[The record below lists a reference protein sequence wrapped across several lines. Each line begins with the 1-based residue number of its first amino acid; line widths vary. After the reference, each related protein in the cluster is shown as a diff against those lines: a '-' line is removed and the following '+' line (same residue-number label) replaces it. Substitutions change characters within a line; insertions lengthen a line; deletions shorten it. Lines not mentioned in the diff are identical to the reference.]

1 MEPKSHCIHGGREIR
16 SMSQL
21 LEEQFATNVYYDRTF
36 DRDAAKILPGE
47 YYFTGKDMLIVT
59 VLGSC
64 VAACIRDR
72 VSGVGG
78 MNHFMLP
85 DGGDIDSPVS
95 ASMRYGAYAMEV
107 LINDLLKAGAKR
119 ENLEAKVFG
128 GGNVL
133 RGFIAI
139 NIGERNAQF
148 VRSYLRAENI
158 RIVAED
164 LNDIH
169 PRKVYFFPRTGK
181 VLVKKLMQM
190 NNNTVVNREQDYASR
205 LQTSSVGGDAELF

>member
-1 MEPKSHCIHGGREIR
+1 MNPVIGEH
-16 SMSQL
+16 L
-21 LEEQFATNVYYDRTF
+21 ATNLYF
-36 DRDAAKILPGE
+36 DRAFDCEAAKILPGE
-47 YYFTGKDMLIVT
+47 YYFTNKPMLIVT

-72 VSGVGG
+72 ATGIGG

-85 DGGDIDSPVS
+85 DGGGDPGSPNS

-107 LINDLLKAGAKR
+107 LIEQLLKAGAR
-119 ENLEAKVFG
+119 RDNLEAKVFG

-133 RGFIAI
+133 RGFTSIDV
-139 NIGERNAQF
+139 GERNAQF
-148 VRSYLRAENI
+148 VRQFLRAENI

-164 LNDIH
+164 LNDVH

-181 VLVKKLMQM
+181 VLVKKLKQL
-190 NNNTVVNREQDYASR
+190 NNYTLVKREQAYASR
-205 LQTSSVGGDAELF
+205 LKNTMASGDVDPF

>member
-1 MEPKSHCIHGGREIR
+1 
-16 SMSQL
+16 MSFA
-21 LEEQFATNVYYDRTF
+21 LEEQLATNLYYDRTF
-36 DRDAAKILPGE
+36 DCEAAKILPGE
-47 YYFTGKDMLIVT
+47 YYYTRKPMLIVT

-72 VSGVGG
+72 VSGIGG

-85 DGGDIDSPVS
+85 DSGGEGGNLSS
-95 ASMRYGAYAMEV
+95 ASMRYGSYAMEV
-107 LINDLLKAGAKR
+107 LINQLMKTGARR

-133 RGFIAI
+133 RGFTAI
-139 NIGERNAQF
+139 NVGERNAEF
-148 VRSYLRAENI
+148 VRDFLRAENI

-169 PRKVYFFPRTGK
+169 PRKVYFFPATGK
-181 VLVKKLMQM
+181 VLVKKLKQL
-190 NNNTVVNREQDYASR
+190 NNYTLVKREQDYAGR
-205 LQTSSVGGDAELF
+205 LKTNEVGGEIDLF

>member
-1 MEPKSHCIHGGREIR
+1 
-16 SMSQL
+16 MSQVVQ
-21 LEEQFATNVYYDRTF
+21 EHFATNLYFDRTF

-47 YYFTGKDMLIVT
+47 YYFTGKDMMIVT

-64 VAACIRDR
+64 VSACIRDR
-72 VSGVGG
+72 VTGVGG

-85 DGGDIDSPVS
+85 DSGVDTDSPVS
-95 ASMRYGAYAMEV
+95 ASMRYGTYAMEI
-107 LINDLLKAGAKR
+107 LINQLLKAGARR

-133 RGFIAI
+133 RGYIAI
-139 NIGERNAQF
+139 NVGGRNAQF
-148 VRSYLRAENI
+148 VRDYLRAENI
-158 RIVAED
+158 RITAED

-181 VLVKKLMQM
+181 VLVRKLKQM
-190 NNNTVVNREQDYASR
+190 NNNTLVNREQDYAHR
-205 LQTSSVGGDAELF
+205 LQTSKISGDVELF

>member
-1 MEPKSHCIHGGREIR
+1 
-16 SMSQL
+16 MSSA
-21 LEEQFATNVYYDRTF
+21 LEEHFATNVYYDRTF
-36 DRDAAKILPGE
+36 DCDAAKILPGE
-47 YYFTGKDMLIVT
+47 YYYTCKDMMIVT

-64 VAACIRDR
+64 VSACIRDR
-72 VSGVGG
+72 MTGIGG

-85 DGGDIDSPVS
+85 DGGSDLDSPVS
-95 ASMRYGAYAMEV
+95 ASMRYGTYAMEV
-107 LINDLLKAGAKR
+107 LINDLLKAGARR

-139 NIGERNAQF
+139 NVGERNAQF
-148 VRSYLRAENI
+148 VRAFLRAENI
-158 RIVAED
+158 RVVAED

-181 VLVKKLMQM
+181 VLVKKLKQL
-190 NNNTVVNREQDYASR
+190 NNNTLVNREQDYAQR
-205 LQTSSVGGDAELF
+205 LQTTPVAGDVELF

>member
-1 MEPKSHCIHGGREIR
+1 
-16 SMSQL
+16 MSQV

-72 VSGVGG
+72 ISGVGG

-85 DGGDIDSPVS
+85 DSGGDADSPVS
-95 ASMRYGAYAMEV
+95 ASMRYGTYAMEV
-107 LINDLLKAGAKR
+107 LINDLLKAGARR

-139 NIGERNAQF
+139 NVGERNAQF
-148 VRSYLRAENI
+148 VRDYLRAENI

-181 VLVKKLMQM
+181 VLVKKLKQL
-190 NNNTVVNREQDYASR
+190 NNNTLVNREQDYAYR
-205 LQTSSVGGDAELF
+205 LQASTVSGDVELF

>member
-1 MEPKSHCIHGGREIR
+1 
-16 SMSQL
+16 MSYGF
-21 LEEQFATNVYYDRTF
+21 EEHFATNVYYDRNF
-36 DRDAAKILPGE
+36 DCDAAKILPGE
-47 YYFTGKDMLIVT
+47 YYYTCKDMMIVT

-64 VAACIRDR
+64 VSACIRDR
-72 VSGVGG
+72 ITGIGG

-85 DGGDIDSPVS
+85 DGGGDSDSPVS
-95 ASMRYGAYAMEV
+95 VSMRYGTYAMEV
-107 LINDLLKAGAKR
+107 LINDLLKAGARR

-139 NIGERNAQF
+139 NVGERNAQF
-148 VRSYLRAENI
+148 VRHYLRAENI

-169 PRKVYFFPRTGK
+169 PRKVYFFPRSGR
-181 VLVKKLMQM
+181 VLVKKLKQL
-190 NNNTVVNREQDYASR
+190 NNNTLVNREQDYAQR
-205 LQTSSVGGDAELF
+205 LHTAPVAGDVELFS